1 MANIDVNQI
10 GARVASMEPSHGDA
24 SVVLQKSEITGK
36 PEFVFSFKLPAG
48 ENGEDG
54 RSIMGVVLT
63 NENEWIPCLDDG
75 TPDPDLRQ
83 HASTRIL
90 LKEGDTIIEDGVS
103 YYIQTGDVPGEFT
116 VDQYGDV
123 NVTLTKESPENVEI
137 ICEAVYNGI
146 SHTKVFSVK
155 KAIGTPVYKI
165 VPDISAFKQVEGQTV
180 APGELRVDVIKWN
193 GKNWVLANREKT
205 VYYNFELI
213 APDPI
218 TGITGETKK
227 VAEHY
232 DYDSDTRTW
241 FITLSNYSNWK
252 SLELFIENEE
262 EVIIDSQSV
271 AILKDGIGV
280 ITAYAFTT
288 VPSYMDLSDYTV
300 TGGYYSTI
308 TDSNTYRSFK
318 TIHSYSGEDLSAT
331 IEWKPTNA
339 NDHSDNEAVWMIS
352 QVFTSVDDS
361 QEEEHTWSHPI
372 RLADSDIFQVEYSS
386 WENPSNVDEII
397 APASLEWI
405 KNRAIQNGVDE
416 KTLDSETLETLW
428 REYEESEGRIWGDD
442 IENPR
447 WMATAHF
454 RNGRWTDWTVAK
466 VRGDIGY
473 NALKLELSN
482 DSEFIPA
489 IEEGGIWI
497 PDPDLTPIAST
508 FVELHDGHEAKIQ
521 SCKIKI
527 ECSDSSLGTMTDFS
541 TSWPTEEIVMTNESD
556 EVTWK
561 FTREAELIV
570 YKMSKDMMFTI
581 TAEYVNPRHSQPSQY
596 SNSFKLRFAKNAIVY
611 KIVPNVNVIKINSE
625 GTAYPD
631 NLAVAVRKWDGAKWT
646 DVVLEEGQTIL
657 KYESDVDFPA
667 GINVSYVDG
676 QLIIP
681 IENSAWGQQWP
692 TEFNFET
699 EIVTSDSKVLIGK
712 ETETVP
718 VMWDGKHIS
727 TVDEYYCIVPDLVTP
742 DVPSRSEVDQN
753 PNQNS
758 YTIGDITWTL
768 VREGEAIPVATST
781 EPCLWNMELIYD
793 SYGDCV
799 IEPSAALV
807 GRRGLDGLTP
817 YKTFE
822 YYATS
827 SDILNSPEKENYTLK
842 QTGVDLPRPDS
853 ENPYLWNFERVL
865 YNKEGYV
872 FSDEDIDVIKLPNFS
887 ENSLSDNGKLL
898 IQDKFLRID
907 DTPEAIIGTVGA
919 GSIYSNI
926 YKRFAKG
933 MSQKT
938 ADDIVVPAPECGS
951 YKCPAP
957 GYIGEPEGWDWL
969 NWSDGIPA
977 RGIVYDFDGNL
988 IENYNEREHGGAL
1001 LYISTRIFT
1010 QDGDSPATATWK
1022 PAAPAIDGN
1031 GVDYEWCSLF
1041 LSKEEVGT
1049 PTTKPDNWSNIPSE
1063 QAVWMAVRTMG
1074 FDGAWTEWNVTTIM
1088 GEPGVH
1094 LELTNEHVMIPTTDD
1109 GATLLGDWDESS
1121 DDGIELAVTYAK
1133 VFNGSDE
1140 VKNLNG
1146 DNFATTLTFKG
1157 YVEGKGYEFLLES
1170 ASTNISALND
1180 SNEYNISVNYKGVHT
1195 KTLTVVKAKGSPV
1208 YRLVPS
1214 ASEFIKDVNT
1224 NVMTPTSITFTVS
1237 KWNGQEWVEIAN
1249 TSNSDASEKLAAE
1262 NVSLTTLSLDN
1273 AGDVM
1278 LKSSNGIVLDR
1289 EYIGCVTTGKNGEDA
1304 QHAGHIELSNDYETV
1319 FTDADGNLTSHSIMP
1334 SSTATFYYGDSQPSV
1349 TFDCTTIS
1357 GQWEINENTVT
1368 LSSFS
1373 ENSDEAVIEFVC
1385 QYAKVTYRKRFTV
1398 RKSRGNATWSL
1409 VLNPANIHL
1418 DADGNLKENIV
1429 CSIKCIKGENT
1440 EYIDAPNETCIVK
1453 KDGSAVTSWTFSDKN
1468 SFTLELYVKNSN
1480 GEEMLADKESVGV
1493 VVDGQT
1499 GPTGQTGPAGK
1510 SISEIK
1516 KQYQRHNI
1524 ATSAPSGSW
1533 DDGMPSLTDDYPYM
1547 WCQETITYTDG
1558 TADLPFTYICAVKGM
1573 TGAAGKQGGTGKQGP
1588 VLYAAGIWNKY
1599 DGYELSD
1606 TRVPYVYLAGETDK
1620 TKCYW
1625 QLIKDVNASAT
1636 GANKSPKEDSEH
1648 WKAME
1653 YFESVYADA
1662 GAFNQALVGAFVFHG
1677 DNMYSQYFNGKDN
1690 DAYSSHASATIGS
1703 DGHVPNAWI
1712 NAKDGT
1718 AWFSNG
1724 KAKFNKNGTWHLGD
1738 NSKYIEYDGNGKVT
1752 LSGIT
1757 ISYDQIDKDAKDS
1770 LKSDAQSGMVSDS
1783 NFNTK
1788 FNTQFETKG
1797 VVTDSN
1803 FNTKFAGQVTA
1814 KGLIDSTTLDG
1825 KGFQTATQVGSI
1837 IDGKGFQNATQVG
1850 KLIDDKKLLPIAQF
1864 DTTLSGST
1872 SFKTLDGSVSG
1883 LGTRLG
1889 QAETSITGLDK
1900 TVKDLRDTITE
1911 QNEIITEIGRNYI
1924 KTSDLSSLVITSENA
1939 QFGRKQR
1946 IYKSGVINSEE
1957 WIYPMVVDATG
1968 NLTFNTFETDKTIQ
1982 GSTFPYKRINNILKI
1997 GKDGLSITGSV
2008 SGQGIS
2014 GYPLTESNT
2023 TGSWTSTLSISSS
2036 LHVNPN
2042 WNSNQTGAKVYE
2054 ATHTVNLDNFVVK
2067 SGATITTTKSV
2078 SATLGF
2084 FQTSDERLKTF
2095 TSPIEV
2101 DFDKLKTIPKS
2112 YFNWNSGSGGLQLGT
2127 SAQKVQAIYPEIVN
2141 VEDDKLSVDYA
2152 RLSVVALA
2160 AIDKL
2165 HEENEELK
2173 EELNNLKNFVY
2184 GNK

>member
-10 GARVASMEPSHGDA
+10 SARVASMEPSHGDA
-24 SVVLQKSEITGK
+24 SVILQKSEITGK

-54 RSIMGVVLT
+54 RNIMGVVLT
-63 NENEWIPCLDDG
+63 NENEWVPCLDDG

-193 GKNWVLANREKT
+193 GKNWVLANKEKT

-213 APDPI
+213 APDPV

-227 VAEHY
+227 IAEY
-232 DYDSDTRTW
+232 FDYDDNTRTW

-262 EVIIDSQSV
+262 EVVIDSQSV

-288 VPSYMDLSDYTV
+288 VPSSMDLSDYTV

-318 TIHSYSGEDLSAT
+318 TVHSYFDEDISSW
-331 IEWKPTNA
+331 IEWKPTNS
-339 NDHSDNEAVWMIS
+339 NDHGDNESVWMIS

-361 QEEEHTWSHPI
+361 QEEEHVWSHPI
-372 RLADSDIFQVEYSS
+372 KLSDSEILQVEYSS
-386 WENPSNVDEII
+386 WENPSDPDEII
-397 APASLEWI
+397 APATLEWI
-405 KNRAIQNGVDE
+405 KDNAIQNGADE
-416 KTLDSETLETLW
+416 KTLNSETLEALW
-428 REYEESEGRIWGDD
+428 RSYEESEGRIWGDD
-442 IENPR
+442 IENPK
-447 WMATAHF
+447 WMAISHF
-454 RNGRWTDWTVAK
+454 RNGTWTNWTVTK

-489 IEEGGIWI
+489 IEENGTWI
-497 PDPDLTPIAST
+497 PDPDLVPIAST
-508 FVELHDGHEAKIQ
+508 FVEMHDGHEPKIK
-521 SCKIKI
+521 SCAIKI
-527 ECSDSSLGTMTDFS
+527 ECSDPTMGTMSDFS
-541 TSWPTEEIVMTNESD
+541 DVWPGEEIIMTNED
-556 EVTWK
+556 GEVTWK
-561 FTREAELIV
+561 FTTEAELIV

-581 TAEYVNPRHSQPSQY
+581 TAEYINPRHNQPSQY

-631 NLAVAVRKWDGAKWT
+631 NLAVSVRKWDGAKWI
-646 DVVLEEGQTIL
+646 DVVLEDGQTIL
-657 KYESDVDFPA
+657 KYDADVDFPV
-667 GINVSYVDG
+667 GINVSYSDG

-681 IENSAWGQQWP
+681 IENDAWGQKWP

-699 EIVTSDSKVLIGK
+699 EIVSEDTKVLIGK

-727 TVDEYYCIVPDLVTP
+727 TVYEYYCIVPDKVTP
-742 DVPSRSEVDQN
+742 GVISRAEADSN
-753 PNQNS
+753 PNQDS
-758 YTIGDITWTL
+758 YVVGDVTWTL
-768 VREGEAIPVATST
+768 VKEGESIPAATTT

-799 IEPSAALV
+799 IEPSAALI

-853 ENPYLWNFERVL
+853 EKPYLWNFERIL
-865 YNKEGYV
+865 YNKEEYV
-872 FSDEDIDVIKLPNFS
+872 FSDEDLTVLENPNFLES
-887 ENSLSDNGKLL
+887 NLSDSGKTL
-898 IQDKFLRID
+898 IQNKFLKIE
-907 DTPEAIIGTVGA
+907 DTPEAVIGTVGA

-933 MSQKT
+933 TSEKT
-938 ADDIVVPAPECGS
+938 ASDILVPAPECGS
-951 YKCPAP
+951 YKYPAP
-957 GYIGEPEGWDWL
+957 GYTGEPEEWDWM
-969 NWSDGIPA
+969 NWSDGIPS
-977 RGIVYDFDGNL
+977 RDLVYDFDGNL
-988 IENYNEREHGGAL
+988 IANYNERVHGGAL

-1010 QDGDSPATATWK
+1010 QDGDSPATDSWK

-1031 GVDYEWCSLF
+1031 GIDYEWCSLF
-1041 LSKEEVGT
+1041 LTKEEVGT
-1049 PTTKPDNWSNIPSE
+1049 PTTKPDNWSNVPSE

-1133 VFNGSDE
+1133 VFNGSAE
-1140 VKNLNG
+1140 IKNLNG
-1146 DNFATTLTFKG
+1146 DNFATALTFKG

-1273 AGDVM
+1273 EGDVM
-1278 LKSSNGIVLDR
+1278 LKSSNGIILDR
-1289 EYIGCVTTGKNGEDA
+1289 EYIGCVTTGKNGENA
-1304 QHAGHIELSNDYETV
+1304 QHAGHIELSNDFETV
-1319 FTDADGNLTSHSIMP
+1319 YTDADGNLTSASIMP
-1334 SSTATFYYGDSQPSV
+1334 SSTATFYYGNSDPKINL
-1349 TFDCTTIS
+1349 DRTTIS
-1357 GQWEINENTVT
+1357 GTWTGEGNTVT
-1368 LSSFS
+1368 LQSFD
-1373 ENSDEAVIEFVC
+1373 EGNDEAVIEFSC
-1385 QYAKVTYRKRFTV
+1385 SYASVTYRKRFVV
-1398 RKSRGNATWSL
+1398 RKSRGNAVWSL
-1409 VLNPANIHL
+1409 VTTPSNIYL
-1418 DADGNLKENIV
+1418 DTNGNVKEWVTCSVKYVTGDQTVFITDADPKSCVLKKNGLV
-1429 CSIKCIKGENT
+1429 VN
-1440 EYIDAPNETCIVK
+1440 
-1453 KDGSAVTSWTFSDKN
+1453 SWTFSDKN
-1468 SFTLELYVKNSN
+1468 PFELELYITDGNNETLV
-1480 GEEMLADKESVGV
+1480 DRESVGV
-1493 VVDGQT
+1493 LIDGND
-1499 GPTGQTGPAGK
+1499 GNGLIG
-1510 SISEIK
+1510 IIK
-1516 KQYQRHNI
+1516 EYQRHSSE
-1524 ATSAPSGSW
+1524 TSEPSGEWKSS
-1533 DDGMPSLTDDYPYM
+1533 MPELTDDYPYM
-1547 WCQETITYTDG
+1547 WCKETIEYTNAPN
-1558 TADLPFTYICAVKGM
+1558 TELKYVCAVKGQ
-1573 TGAAGKQGGTGKQGP
+1573 TGRTGSSGP
-1588 VLYAAGIWNKY
+1588 VLYSAGVWNPY
-1599 DGYELSD
+1599 SGYELSD
-1606 TRVPYVYLAGETDK
+1606 TRVPYVFIAGETDK

-1625 QLIKDVNASAT
+1625 QLISDVDASIT
-1636 GANKSPKEDSEH
+1636 GSNLSPKNDSEH
-1648 WKAME
+1648 WKAIE

-1662 GAFNQALVGAFVFHG
+1662 GMFNQALVGSFVFHG
-1677 DNMYSQYFNGKDN
+1677 DNMYSQYFNGSDS
-1690 DAYSSHASATIGS
+1690 DIYSNHANYTIGS

-1712 NAKDGT
+1712 NAKTGT

-1724 KAKFNKNGTWHLGD
+1724 KAKFNEDGTWHLGD
-1738 NSKYIEYDGNGKVT
+1738 SSKYIKYDGNGGVT
-1752 LSGIT
+1752 LNGIT
-1757 ISYDQIDKDAKDS
+1757 ISYDQLDDDAKEE
-1770 LKSDAQSGMVSDS
+1770 LKSDAQSGMVSDA
-1783 NFNTK
+1783 NFNDK
-1788 FNTQFETKG
+1788 FDTQFNNKG
-1797 VVTDSN
+1797 VITDSN
-1803 FNTKFAGQVTA
+1803 FNIKFDSQFSGKNVVTGDNFDTKFNFAFSNKNPITSDNFAQNFGQALELETDLIKTGDLESWDSDIKDYIEGLGYVTGTELTTQLNNMDISSKIDIYLQNKDFATNKSVGDIKDSILSDLSGKNLITKINQASVQTGTLISNEVLAGNIYGKSISNDSTGSIWSISSDGTAKFAKGDVVIDDNGITIECGPDGGGFNLTSNGWSCFTAGQELIQTSSLLLGPLTKTDVHSYSDGTLYIRSASGGVTVTP
-1814 KGLIDSTTLDG
+1814 TT
-1825 KGFQTATQVGSI
+1825 FTATKKFDFSLNGQKTYPIVGVACSNK
-1837 IDGKGFQNATQVG
+1837 DHDVTY
-1850 KLIDDKKLLPIAQF
+1850 
-1864 DTTLSGST
+1864 
-1872 SFKTLDGSVSG
+1872 
-1883 LGTRLG
+1883 
-1889 QAETSITGLDK
+1889 TGLK
-1900 TVKDLRDTITE
+1900 PGNAILALLINTTAGSDTITVKGT
-1911 QNEIITEIGRNYI
+1911 N
-1924 KTSDLSSLVITSENA
+1924 TS
-1939 QFGRKQR
+1939 
-1946 IYKSGVINSEE
+1946 
-1957 WIYPMVVDATG
+1957 G
-1968 NLTFNTFETDKTIQ
+1968 NT
-1982 GSTFPYKRINNILKI
+1982 
-1997 GKDGLSITGSV
+1997 ITGSKTQSAPYAWIV
-2008 SGQGIS
+2008 YNNG
-2014 GYPLTESNT
+2014 
-2023 TGSWTSTLSISSS
+2023 SS
-2036 LHVNPN
+2036 LE
-2042 WNSNQTGAKVYE
+2042 WIGQNS
-2054 ATHTVNLDNFVVK
+2054 
-2067 SGATITTTKSV
+2067 
-2078 SATLGF
+2078 
-2084 FQTSDERLKTF
+2084 
-2095 TSPIEV
+2095 
-2101 DFDKLKTIPKS
+2101 
-2112 YFNWNSGSGGLQLGT
+2112 
-2127 SAQKVQAIYPEIVN
+2127 
-2141 VEDDKLSVDYA
+2141 
-2152 RLSVVALA
+2152 
-2160 AIDKL
+2160 
-2165 HEENEELK
+2165 
-2173 EELNNLKNFVY
+2173 
-2184 GNK
+2184 

>member
-193 GKNWVLANREKT
+193 GKNWVLANNEKT

-213 APDPI
+213 APDPV

-227 VAEHY
+227 VAEHS
-232 DYDSDTRTW
+232 DYDANTRTW

-262 EVIIDSQSV
+262 EVVIDSQSV

-386 WENPSNVDEII
+386 WENPSNIDEII

-541 TSWPTEEIVMTNESD
+541 TSWPTEEIVMTNESE

-657 KYESDVDFPA
+657 KYEADVDFPA
-667 GINVSYVDG
+667 GINISYVDG

-742 DVPSRSEVDQN
+742 GVPSRSEIDTN

-768 VREGEAIPVATST
+768 VREGETIPVATST

-933 MSQKT
+933 TSQKT

-957 GYIGEPEGWDWL
+957 GYTGEPEEWDWMG
-969 NWSDGIPA
+969 WSDGIPS
-977 RGIVYDFDGNL
+977 RDLVYDFDGNL
-988 IENYNEREHGGAL
+988 IANYNERVHGGAL

-1010 QDGDSPATATWK
+1010 QDGDSPATDSWK
-1022 PAAPAIDGN
+1022 PAAPAVDGN
-1031 GVDYEWCSLF
+1031 GIDYEWCSLF
-1041 LSKEEVGT
+1041 LTKEEVGT
-1049 PTTKPDNWSNIPSE
+1049 PTSKPDNWSNVPSE

-1133 VFNGSDE
+1133 VFNGSAE

-1273 AGDVM
+1273 EGDVM
-1278 LKSSNGIVLDR
+1278 LKSSNGIILDR
-1289 EYIGCVTTGKNGEDA
+1289 EYIGCVTTGKNGENA

-1334 SSTATFYYGDSQPSV
+1334 SSTATFYYGDSQPNV

-1385 QYAKVTYRKRFTV
+1385 QYAKATYRKRFTV
-1398 RKSRGNATWSL
+1398 RKSRGNAIWSL

-1418 DADGNLKENIV
+1418 NTDGSLKENIV
-1429 CSIKCIKGENT
+1429 CSIKCIKGENI
-1440 EYIDAPNETCIVK
+1440 EYIDAPDETCIVK
-1453 KDGSAVTSWTFSDKN
+1453 KDGSVVTSWTFSDKN
-1468 SFTLELYVKNSN
+1468 PFTLELYVKNSN
-1480 GEEMLADKESVGV
+1480 GEEILADKESVGV

-1499 GPTGQTGPAGK
+1499 GPTGLAGK
-1510 SISEIK
+1510 GILKIT
-1516 KQYQRHNI
+1516 KQYQRHDN
-1524 ATSAPSGSW
+1524 ATSAPSSW
-1533 DDGMPSLTDDYPYM
+1533 VDGMPSLTDEYPYM
-1547 WCQETITYTDG
+1547 WCQETITYNDNTTDS
-1558 TADLPFTYICAVKGM
+1558 PFTYICAVKGM
-1573 TGAAGKQGGTGKQGP
+1573 TGAAGQQGGTGKQGP

-1648 WKAME
+1648 WKAIE

-1724 KAKFNKNGTWHLGD
+1724 KAKFNKDGTWHLGD
-1738 NSKYIEYDGNGKVT
+1738 SSKYIEYDGNGGVT

-1757 ISYDQIDKDAKDS
+1757 ISYDQIDATAKEE

-1783 NFNTK
+1783 NFNSKFDTQ
-1788 FNTQFETKG
+1788 FNTKG
-1797 VVTDSN
+1797 AVTDSN
-1803 FNTKFAGQVTA
+1803 FNTKFDGQVTA
-1814 KGLIDSTTLDG
+1814 KKLIDSTTLDG

-1837 IDGKGFQNATQVG
+1837 IDGK
-1850 KLIDDKKLLPIAQF
+1850 KLLPKVDFETYKTSISEELENYVTSKDVNDAIVNQTKGF
-1864 DTTLSGST
+1864 VTSSNLASTLNAYAKSNEIGSV
-1872 SFKTLDGSVSG
+1872 VSG
-1883 LGTRLG
+1883 LGYKTE
-1889 QAETSITGLDK
+1889 AEFKKFLTDNIMTYVTKEKLITQINDTS
-1900 TVKDLRDTITE
+1900 V
-1911 QNEIITEIGRNYI
+1911 
-1924 KTSDLSSLVITSENA
+1924 
-1939 QFGRKQR
+1939 
-1946 IYKSGVINSEE
+1946 
-1957 WIYPMVVDATG
+1957 ATG
-1968 NLTFNTFETDKTIQ
+1968 TVIANDMIAADI
-1982 GSTFPYKRINNILKI
+1982 S
-1997 GKDGLSITGSV
+1997 GKNITGSTITGNSIIGGSV
-2008 SGQGIS
+2008 KIDDGTFGNLHISEAEGIKSEYNGSVAYFGGGCTGAGIS
-2014 GYPLTESNT
+2014 IVSKNGTGYCKHYAVQLYGNDTSYVSDDNRGALVTHGNIAMSNDYIESKWSINGTSSGLT
-2023 TGSWTSTLSISSS
+2023 IK
-2036 LHVNPN
+2036 
-2042 WNSNQTGAKVYE
+2042 GAKVNDGFVIKEMKSVGKGGNLALTLGPGE
-2054 ATHTVNLDNFVVK
+2054 ATLVIMDCGSANNNKTTITVNSNAW
-2067 SGATITTTKSV
+2067 S
-2078 SATLGF
+2078 
-2084 FQTSDERLKTF
+2084 KTF
-2095 TSPIEV
+2095 SNSDWHGLV
-2101 DFDKLKTIPKS
+2101 LVKNNNGTIS
-2112 YFNWNSGSGGLQLGT
+2112 CDQH
-2127 SAQKVQAIYPEIVN
+2127 
-2141 VEDDKLSVDYA
+2141 SV
-2152 RLSVVALA
+2152 
-2160 AIDKL
+2160 
-2165 HEENEELK
+2165 
-2173 EELNNLKNFVY
+2173 
-2184 GNK
+2184 

>member
-24 SVVLQKSEITGK
+24 SVILQKSEITGK

-213 APDPI
+213 APDPV

-262 EVIIDSQSV
+262 EVVIDSQSV

-497 PDPDLTPIAST
+497 PDPDLTPVAST

-657 KYESDVDFPA
+657 KYEADVDFPA

-742 DVPSRSEVDQN
+742 GVPSRSEIDTN

-933 MSQKT
+933 TSEKT
-938 ADDIVVPAPECGS
+938 ASDILVPAPECGS

-957 GYIGEPEGWDWL
+957 GYTGEPEEWDWMG
-969 NWSDGIPA
+969 WSDGIPS
-977 RGIVYDFDGNL
+977 RDLVYDFDGNL
-988 IENYNEREHGGAL
+988 IENYNERVHGGAL

-1010 QDGDSPATATWK
+1010 QDGDSPATDSWK
-1022 PAAPAIDGN
+1022 PAAPAVDGN
-1031 GVDYEWCSLF
+1031 GIDYEWCSLF
-1041 LSKEEVGT
+1041 LTKEEVGT
-1049 PTTKPDNWSNIPSE
+1049 PTTKPDNWSNVPSE
-1063 QAVWMAVRTMG
+1063 QAVWMAVRTMD

-1094 LELTNEHVMIPTTDD
+1094 LELTNEYVMIPTTDD

-1133 VFNGSDE
+1133 VFNGSAE

-1262 NVSLTTLSLDN
+1262 NVSLTTSSLYKE
-1273 AGDVM
+1273 GDVM
-1278 LKSSNGIVLDR
+1278 LKSSNGIILDR
-1289 EYIGCVTTGKNGEDA
+1289 EYIGCVTTGKNGENA

-1493 VVDGQT
+1493 IVDGQTGQT
-1499 GPTGQTGPAGK
+1499 GPTGKG
-1510 SISEIK
+1510 ISKIT

-1533 DDGMPSLTDDYPYM
+1533 DNGMPSLTDDYPYM

-1558 TADLPFTYICAVKGM
+1558 TTDSPFTYVCAIKGM
-1573 TGAAGKQGGTGKQGP
+1573 TGAAGQQGGTGKQGP

-1625 QLIKDVNASAT
+1625 QLIKDVNASAA
-1636 GANKSPKEDSEH
+1636 GANKSPKQDSEH

-1724 KAKFNKNGTWHLGD
+1724 KAKFNKDGTWHLGD
-1738 NSKYIEYDGNGKVT
+1738 SSKYIKYDGNGKVT

-1757 ISYDQIDKDAKDS
+1757 ISYDQIDDSAKASLKSAAQSGMATTAQLNIVDGKFGNYATTTQLNNVDAKFGNYALKTDISGFATTAQIDQINGKFNDYVTTSTYDS
-1770 LKSDAQSGMVSDS
+1770 LKS
-1783 NFNTK
+1783 T
-1788 FNTQFETKG
+1788 
-1797 VVTDSN
+1797 VTDIGNNYVKTSALFVN
-1803 FNTKFAGQVTA
+1803 GVFSVNGEFTGKITANSGTLGPFTISSSGITYTKAESESVPVIGT
-1814 KGLIDSTTLDG
+1814 KTITTNI
-1825 KGFQTATQVGSI
+1825 KITP
-1837 IDGKGFQNATQVG
+1837 
-1850 KLIDDKKLLPIAQF
+1850 KLIHSEKSYSPNDTYKCTINAYKIAEGGSELVF
-1864 DTTLSGST
+1864 RNGASLENGLEISSNSNYYGST
-1872 SFKTLDGSVSG
+1872 
-1883 LGTRLG
+1883 
-1889 QAETSITGLDK
+1889 
-1900 TVKDLRDTITE
+1900 
-1911 QNEIITEIGRNYI
+1911 
-1924 KTSDLSSLVITSENA
+1924 
-1939 QFGRKQR
+1939 
-1946 IYKSGVINSEE
+1946 
-1957 WIYPMVVDATG
+1957 
-1968 NLTFNTFETDKTIQ
+1968 
-1982 GSTFPYKRINNILKI
+1982 INN
-1997 GKDGLSITGSV
+1997 T
-2008 SGQGIS
+2008 
-2014 GYPLTESNT
+2014 GYPLRISAVNKN
-2023 TGSWTSTLSISSS
+2023 GVSISALGDIKCDQISCS
-2036 LHVNPN
+2036 KVNDGFVIKEMKSVGKGGTLDLTLGP
-2042 WNSNQTGAKVYE
+2042 GE
-2054 ATHTVNLDNFVVK
+2054 ATLVIMDCGSTKDNKTTIKVNSSWSHTFSNNDWHGLVLIKNNN
-2067 SGATITTTKSV
+2067 GTISYNQHSV
-2078 SATLGF
+2078 
-2084 FQTSDERLKTF
+2084 
-2095 TSPIEV
+2095 
-2101 DFDKLKTIPKS
+2101 
-2112 YFNWNSGSGGLQLGT
+2112 
-2127 SAQKVQAIYPEIVN
+2127 
-2141 VEDDKLSVDYA
+2141 
-2152 RLSVVALA
+2152 
-2160 AIDKL
+2160 
-2165 HEENEELK
+2165 
-2173 EELNNLKNFVY
+2173 
-2184 GNK
+2184 